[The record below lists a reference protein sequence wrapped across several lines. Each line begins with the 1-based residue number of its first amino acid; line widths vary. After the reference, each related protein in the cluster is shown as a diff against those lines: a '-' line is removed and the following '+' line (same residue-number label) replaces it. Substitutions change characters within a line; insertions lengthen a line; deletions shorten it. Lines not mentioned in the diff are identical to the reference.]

1 MGARW
6 RGEGGER
13 GRGTAVRYGGPGG
26 LGGAGIGGVRW
37 RKRRGRRGWERD
49 NLVNEGSSDYALRV
63 TSNRDET
70 GIGLGR

>member
-37 RKRRGRRGWERD
+37 AKGLAEEAREEGLGEGQFSKRR
-49 NLVNEGSSDYALRV
+49 VQ
-63 TSNRDET
+63 
-70 GIGLGR
+70 